1 MIMFYDQTFMTMKGP
16 LEISSNQV
24 RLQNPHFWAKL
35 FHLARIAALVAP
47 RRWFI
52 RYGEADIEAQLQL
65 ARELQSVE
73 EYNRARL
80 SVPAR
85 NYHTERHLL
94 EEHTNGTQNDGP
106 FLELVMGFSEDMDQL
121 RDKSQRFQ
129 EMYQQ
134 GKEMAKLDIYLATR
148 PEEVICHTPLNQR
161 LFVANFDLCQ
171 WFTLS
176 LLHLEPDQLDQVG
189 KQAILGI
196 SIAAFQTVCNSL
208 ELQEQEQM
216 HILTFGR
223 RYLAQYLDI
232 SDEELRADP
241 AAPRR
246 VKALAQLEARAKNA
260 ASGRCENLQCT
271 LPGRHWL
278 DEQCQTNW
286 FFFPESFWMQ
296 YHWFNSFIELDLS
309 AELALV
315 DALTLGGNKREE
327 H

>member
-1 MIMFYDQTFMTMKGP
+1 MLYDQTFMTMKVL

-35 FHLARIAALVAP
+35 AHLAEIAALLAP
-47 RRWFI
+47 CRWFI
-52 RYGEADIEAQLQL
+52 RYGEADMEAQLQL

-73 EYNRARL
+73 EYNRARI

-94 EEHTNGTQNDGP
+94 EEHMNGTQNDGP
-106 FLELVMGFSEDMDQL
+106 FLELVMGFSEDMAQL

-134 GKEMAKLDIYLATR
+134 GKEMAKLDISLAAQ

-176 LLHLEPDQLDQVG
+176 LLHLKPEQLDQVG

-196 SIAAFQTVCNSL
+196 SIVAFKKVCNSL

-232 SDEELRADP
+232 SDEELRVDP

-260 ASGRCENLQCT
+260 AARRGSDLPCM
-271 LPGRHWL
+271 LPGRQWL
-278 DEQCQTNW
+278 NEQCPTNW

-296 YHWFNSFIELDLS
+296 YHWFNSFIGLDLI

-315 DALTLGGNKREE
+315 DALTLVGSNQAE